1 LKASGLQPIRAGF
14 AMEADSQCWVCS
26 LPLAKGERTARI
38 ASLGFDVHARCA
50 ESVLRDEPTPTDD
63 DEDAPLTI

>member
-1 LKASGLQPIRAGF
+1 
-14 AMEADSQCWVCS
+14 MDADSLCWVCS

-50 ESVLRDEPTPTDD
+50 ESVLRDDPSPPDED
-63 DEDAPLTI
+63 DEDSYFRDAR